1 MKSCQSNNLPAM
13 HLITLWFMLSA
24 CWSGWCRCVVVDTTG
39 CPKTAIS
46 PHFHWFWN
54 LVVFSF
60 FRATCLREAGWS
72 HSQVSCCWANE
83 ALRWE
88 EMAGDAWGL
97 GKWKHGR
104 HALSALTR
112 ALCIFGSSGK
122 TMPAL
127 PTADRR
133 KEGHLPSWC
142 ATEFT
147 GPWMTLLHFL
157 LCEITS
163 GCLVSV
169 PLSRA
174 SVTHSRGSYSSRTH
188 SLNSVSCAL
197 SLS

>member
-13 HLITLWFMLSA
+13 HLITFWFMLSA

-88 EMAGDAWGL
+88 ETAGDAWGL
-97 GKWKHGR
+97 GKWKHR
-104 HALSALTR
+104 RDAPSALTR
-112 ALCIFGSSGK
+112 ALSASLDHQGRQCQPCQWQSGGRK
-122 TMPAL
+122 DTSLLDGPPNSPA
-127 PTADRR
+127 PEWHR
-133 KEGHLPSWC
+133 W
-142 ATEFT
+142 
-147 GPWMTLLHFL
+147 
-157 LCEITS
+157 TS
-163 GCLVSV
+163 CFV
-169 PLSRA
+169 R
-174 SVTHSRGSYSSRTH
+174 
-188 SLNSVSCAL
+188 
-197 SLS
+197 